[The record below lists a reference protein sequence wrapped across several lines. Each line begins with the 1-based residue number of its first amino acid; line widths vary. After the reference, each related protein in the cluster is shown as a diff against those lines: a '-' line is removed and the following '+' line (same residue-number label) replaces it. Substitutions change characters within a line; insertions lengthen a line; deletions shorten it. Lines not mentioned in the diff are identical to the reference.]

1 MLPRRGIFLFIKII
15 LLLCII
21 FSFCLHVSAQQKRIY
36 IAPDEHIDYMW
47 DGTEE
52 MYRVNMLNMLDYYLN
67 QMDATDANP
76 PYYQSRW
83 NCDGSFWM
91 WTYEKNRT
99 QTQFDR
105 FINRIRDGHLN
116 VAMNPLVILNGGTPA
131 EAVIRGMYYPG
142 LIERRYNVRFPIAIS
157 MENMTL
163 PYGLGSLWSGCGVKW
178 SWKGV
183 CGCATRVPDIYR
195 RQHDIYYHGG
205 PDGSKVLMKWHY
217 LYGGYYSGG
226 YAESRYP
233 ELSLDYVTSNPD
245 FTSHYPYLVVGLFG
259 YGGDAWSTQTNAPI
273 LTAQN
278 YTNAARQVIVSNQQ
292 DFFQDFETNY
302 GTSIPTLNQTY
313 GNEWEL
319 LVASM
324 AEESAR
330 VKRSIEKL
338 RTAEGLATL
347 VSIQNPAFMNTR
359 IQSRDKAMLNFGLYF
374 EHDWTADGDL
384 PRSDR
389 ANWQR
394 LMINE
399 IESYVNTLHTDAAT
413 SLGNYIRRTGT
424 NQRFYVFNP
433 LSWARTDYAD
443 FPYSDTNPVHVI
455 DLSTGYETPSQIVM
469 IDGQRRLR
477 IYAEN
482 VPSVGYK
489 VFEVRAGQGASF
501 PLAGSINGNLIETYA
516 HRITVSNSGAITSLI
531 DKLRGNREFVRT
543 INGKTINDLGG
554 TDGTLEIEN
563 MGPVS
568 VTLKTTSSTPIAHTT
583 RITVFRDS
591 PRIDIRNDITQNF
604 GNVQTW
610 SFSFDLNAPEVMHE
624 EVGAII
630 KARLTNDGGHYATQN
645 SRYDW
650 LTMNHFAD
658 ISNGSLGVTISNA
671 DCYYM
676 KLGNSTVTSLD
687 TATPQI
693 NVLAGGQVDGPTLG
707 IPNQGGASQ
716 FMQRFALNTHDAF
729 NQVAAM
735 KFSLE
740 HQNPFVTGNVTGGSA
755 YPDNSFSLVSIN
767 NPNALLWTLKPA
779 EDGISNGV
787 VARVWNM
794 SNSASSFTFSLP
806 FNLSQAKRTTHIET
820 DIASV
825 PIGFHSENSSSI
837 NGLFADSI
845 NQNQIR
851 TYRFMFSPTVTTASI
866 GGRVTTPNGTPI
878 PNVSVTLNNISIS
891 QSFSVTTNSQGF
903 YSFPSIPTGNT
914 VIITPSRNG
923 IIFSPSSESFTHFN
937 DRSDINFISNTNNI
951 QNIAVFNDFDGDRK
965 TDVSVFRP
973 SQATWYILRSND
985 NSFLA
990 QNWGAGSDRIVPA
1003 DYDGDGKTDVA
1014 VWRPSNGVYY
1024 ILQSSNG
1031 ILKAVQ
1037 FGLSNDLP
1045 VYADFDGD
1053 GKHDV
1058 SVWRPSTGVFYVIN
1072 SSDGSFTYKVW
1083 GVNGDVPVVGDYD
1096 SDGKSDYAVWRPSDG
1111 NWYVLQSS
1119 NNLWLVRQFGTNGDK
1134 PDAGD
1139 YDGDGKNDF
1148 VVFRPSTGVWY
1159 ISKSS
1164 DNSFFAAQFGT
1175 STDRPASGD
1184 FDGDGKFDIT
1194 VWRPSSGIW
1203 YIWQSSNNAFRFVGW
1218 GLNGDTPTTFKG

>member
-1 MLPRRGIFLFIKII
+1 MLPRRGVVALIKFTFLFSSV
-15 LLLCII
+15 LCFYHHI
-21 FSFCLHVSAQQKRIY
+21 SAQQKRIY

-47 DGTEE
+47 DGNEE
-52 MYRVNMLNMLDYYLN
+52 QYRVNMLNMLDYYLD
-67 QMDATDANP
+67 QMDSTAGNH

-105 FINRIRDGHLN
+105 FINRVRDGHLN

-195 RQHDIYYHGG
+195 RQQDIYYHGG

-217 LYGGYYSGG
+217 LHGGYSSGG

-233 ELSLDYVTSNPD
+233 ESVLDYVTSNTD
-245 FTSHYPYLVVGLFG
+245 FTSHYPYPIVGLFG
-259 YGGDAWSTQTNAPI
+259 YGGDAFSTQTNAPI
-273 LTAQN
+273 LTAQT

-330 VKRSIEKL
+330 VKRAIEKL
-338 RTAEGLATL
+338 RAAEGLATL
-347 VSIQNPAFMNTR
+347 VSIQNPAFMNSR

-384 PRSDR
+384 PRTDR

-399 IESYVNTLHTDAAT
+399 IESYVNTLHADAANA
-413 SLGNYIRRTGT
+413 LGNYIRRTGT

-443 FPYSDTNPVHVI
+443 FPYGDTNPVHVI
-455 DLSTGYETPSQIVM
+455 DLSTGQETPSQIVV

-489 VFEVRAGQGASF
+489 VFEVRNGQGASF
-501 PLAGSINGNLIETYA
+501 PLAGTINGNVIETYA
-516 HRITVSNSGAITSLI
+516 HRITVSTSGAIISLI

-568 VTLKTTSSTPIAHTT
+568 VTLKATSSTPIAHTT

-591 PRIDIRNDITQNF
+591 PRIDIRNNITQNF

-610 SFSFDLNAPEVMHE
+610 SFSFDLNTPEVMHE

-630 KARLTNDGGHYATQN
+630 KARLTNGGGQYATQN

-658 ISNGSLGVTISNA
+658 ISNASLGVTISNA

-676 KLGNSTVTSLD
+676 QLGNSTVTSLD
-687 TATPQI
+687 TTTPQI

-716 FMQRFALNTHDAF
+716 FMQRFALNTHDNF

-767 NPNALLWTLKPA
+767 NPNVLLWALKPA
-779 EDGISNGV
+779 EDGISNGII
-787 VARVWNM
+787 ARVWNVANAQTNY
-794 SNSASSFTFSLP
+794 SIALP
-806 FNLSQAKRTTHIET
+806 NYNITTAKRTTHIET
-820 DIASV
+820 EIANATVNNSALNAS
-825 PIGFHSENSSSI
+825 INSS
-837 NGLFADSI
+837 
-845 NQNQIR
+845 QIQTHR
-851 TYRFMFSPTVTTASI
+851 L
-866 GGRVTTPNGTPI
+866 
-878 PNVSVTLNNISIS
+878 TLSA
-891 QSFSVTTNSQGF
+891 
-903 YSFPSIPTGNT
+903 
-914 VIITPSRNG
+914 RA
-923 IIFSPSSESFTHFN
+923 
-937 DRSDINFISNTNNI
+937 RS
-951 QNIAVFNDFDGDRK
+951 VFNDFDGDGK

-985 NSFLA
+985 NSFFA
-990 QNWGAGSDRIVPA
+990 QNWGVSSDKVVPA

-1014 VWRPSNGVYY
+1014 VWRPSNRIYY
-1024 ILQSSNG
+1024 IFQSSNST
-1031 ILKAVQ
+1031 LKAVQ
-1037 FGLSNDLP
+1037 FGLSSDIP
-1045 VYADFDGD
+1045 AYGDFDGD

-1058 SVWRPSTGVFYVIN
+1058 SLWRPTTGVFYVIN
-1072 SSDGSFTYKVW
+1072 SSDGSLTYKVW
-1083 GVNGDVPVVGDYD
+1083 GVNGDIPVVGDYD
-1096 SDGKSDYAVWRPSDG
+1096 NDGKSDYAVWRPTDG
-1111 NWYVLQSS
+1111 NWYVLQSA

-1159 ISKSS
+1159 ISRSS
-1164 DNSFFAAQFGT
+1164 DNGFLATQFGI
-1175 STDRPASGD
+1175 STDIPASGD

-1194 VWRPSSGIW
+1194 VWRPSTGVW
-1203 YIWQSSNNAFRFVGW
+1203 YIWQSSNNAFRFVAW